1 MTEGLIPEDF
11 GKNLQPEYV
20 TPAVIYLASENA
32 PNGAIMA
39 AGAGVFQ
46 EYLFMKL
53 WVFHWVWAKI

>member
-39 AGAGVFQ
+39 AGCWRFFKNI
-46 EYLFMKL
+46 YS
-53 WVFHWVWAKI
+53 